1 MPSRAYVAHDQA
13 VSVVRMYLQMA
24 VIGLIVGTGLYCALM
39 AAFLSHWVSGPIPEL
54 REVDGR
60 SRLVITPSSP
70 RLPLSALVKY
80 YVSLNPA
87 NYVSTNLNPSRQT
100 VQNRTG
106 AGGKGTPASA
116 PELKGA
122 ERPVLP
128 TSSGS
133 SPAVESTSLRWI
145 VPCSSSLLSPVRRP
159 LLSGLPKPEQASLKD
174 ALRSRRR
181 HGPLAPNE
189 TLVGRR
195 PLRTRKLQNARGQA
209 VAAWRRAPA

>member
-24 VIGLIVGTGLYCALM
+24 VIGLIVGTGLYCGLM

-60 SRLVITPSSP
+60 SRFVITPSSP

-87 NYVSTNLNPSRQT
+87 NYVSTNLNPSAASGA
-100 VQNRTG
+100 NRTG
-106 AGGKGTPASA
+106 AGGKGTPPSA

-122 ERPVLP
+122 ERPILP
-128 TSSGS
+128 TRPTHHSRSGQ
-133 SPAVESTSLRWI
+133 PAALDRSVL
-145 VPCSSSLLSPVRRP
+145 SSLLSPLRCP
-159 LLSGLPKPEQASLKD
+159 LLPGVPKPEQASLKD
-174 ALRSRRR
+174 AVRSRRR
-181 HGPLAPNE
+181 HGPPAPNE
-189 TLVGRR
+189 TLVAG
-195 PLRTRKLQNARGQA
+195 GH
-209 VAAWRRAPA
+209 